1 MDVGTGLTILGGAVG
16 SKELVQKI
24 LGPTADYLGEG
35 MKDWTERRVQNLGRI
50 FENAKT
56 KLAESIDEPGAVPP
70 KVLKGVLEDGGFCD
84 DQLTAEYFGGVLASS
99 RTEISRD
106 DRGAAFISLLS
117 RLSTYEIRSHYLFYE
132 IVRRLYSGGDENVGT
147 SAGRNLLKTFIP
159 LSAYVSAMEF
169 QNGESPL
176 PVVLTHVMF
185 GLTRESLIDETFCWG
200 GVDGLR
206 AMYPGAN
213 EPGIVFLPSGLGIE
227 LYLWAHGKGDLD
239 IRDILKPTIQFNAG
253 VQLQVAPGVCS
264 TEFAE
269 RTLDKILKAGTPPL
283 QEGL

>member
-1 MDVGTGLTILGGAVG
+1 
-16 SKELVQKI
+16 
-24 LGPTADYLGEG
+24 

-106 DRGAAFISLLS
+106 DRGATFISLLN
-117 RLSTYEIRSHYLFYE
+117 RLSTYEIRSHYIFYE
-132 IVRRLYSGGDENVGT
+132 IVRLLYGGVDENVGT
-147 SAGRNLLKTFIP
+147 SAGRSRLQTFIP
-159 LSAYVSAMEF
+159 LPAYSHAMEL
-169 QNGESPL
+169 QKQENLLSI
-176 PVVLTHVMF
+176 LTHVM
-185 GLTRESLIDETFCWG
+185 LSLPRETLIADACCWG
-200 GVDGLR
+200 GVAGLR
-206 AMYPGAN
+206 AMYPGAS
-213 EPGIVFLPSGLGIE
+213 EPGIVFIPSGLGIE
-227 LYLWAHGKGDLD
+227 LYLWAHGKGNLD
-239 IRDILKPTIQFNAG
+239 IRDILKPTIQFDAD

-283 QEGL
+283 REGV